1 MYHGN
6 AQHTGAV
13 AQSAL
18 NVNNVRD
25 LTALTPTV
33 LSIGSDTR
41 AVLSVPALSDGY
53 AYIGTWS
60 VGTGGAFNR
69 INLSSGE
76 IAASKDFPVDISRHP
91 PNIPGQWPWGTGFAS
106 SPAVVDG
113 RVYSALIE
121 GDVLCLDATSL
132 NVIWRTNLVHA
143 DPAQQQY
150 VEQGAV
156 LAACWT
162 SPLVIN
168 GRVYIGCGLG
178 DKSVVNNV
186 VLSEA
191 GFGFIYC
198 LDAMTGRVIWL
209 FCTNQEIPNPNTP
222 NTPNQIPPSLKSDT
236 APAQPPFSYMG
247 VPPPVKG
254 SSVWSSLAYD
264 ELLNRVYVG
273 TGNDSPDVLSLPTP
287 LYSNGLLAL
296 DATTG
301 GFLGFF
307 QPSASDSYQAG
318 DIDVDMSG
326 SPVLYNCSSGAR
338 VVGIGGKTGSFFL
351 VRADNPSVVVARR
364 QLLPYC
370 MSAPDGHRV
379 PVQAI
384 VQPSDPG
391 LGDGDFGIFS
401 AAGIDRNSGRLFV
414 GMGSA
419 KALDPTTTPFVRAL
433 DWTTLEDAWP
443 TKIVPLT
450 TGPNAGDTVVQYD
463 TVNSPFYTAENVAA
477 VSSPAVSQGVV
488 LVTTVWPA
496 IYAFDAV
503 SGECLWKDT
512 GTIKHGSTYPL
523 GPAILDTFV
532 VVASGTSLYRW
543 QIPSPVMTQDTRD
556 VGILDL
562 LLLSA

>member
-1 MYHGN
+1 MPDPRNWWMYHGN

-13 AQSAL
+13 VQSSL

-41 AVLSVPALSDGY
+41 AALSVPALSDGY
-53 AYIGTWS
+53 AYIGTTS
-60 VGTGGAFNR
+60 GATGGAFYR
-69 INLSSGE
+69 ISLSSGE

-121 GDVLCLDATSL
+121 GEVLCLDATSL

-150 VEQGAV
+150 VEQGAI

-178 DKSVVNNV
+178 DRSVGANNV

-209 FCTNQEIPNPNTP
+209 FCTDQESPNPNIP
-222 NTPNQIPPSLKSDT
+222 NIPNQIPPSLKSDA
-236 APAQPPFSYMG
+236 APAQSPFSYMG
-247 VPPPVKG
+247 VDPSVKG

-264 ELLNRVYVG
+264 ELLDRVYVG
-273 TGNDSPDVLSLPTP
+273 TGNDSPDILGLPTP
-287 LYSNGLLAL
+287 LYSNGLIALAA
-296 DATTG
+296 ATG
-301 GFLGFF
+301 EFVGFF
-307 QPSASDSYQAG
+307 QPSDTDCYRAG
-318 DIDVDMSG
+318 DLDVDMSG
-326 SPVLYNCSSGAR
+326 SPVLFNNSSGTR
-338 VVGIGGKTGSFFL
+338 IVGIGGKTGSFFL
-351 VRADNPSVVVARR
+351 VRADFVGIHLAGADNPSVVVARR

-370 MSAPDGHRV
+370 TNTLLVPLSGGLGSVSSILSLPNDRV

-384 VQPSDPG
+384 INPSNPNLDA
-391 LGDGDFGIFS
+391 GDFGIFS
-401 AAGIDRNSGRLFV
+401 VAGIDTNSGRLFV
-414 GMGSA
+414 GIGTA
-419 KALDPTTTPFVRAL
+419 DGFDPATTPFVVHL
-433 DWTTLEDAWP
+433 
-443 TKIVPLT
+443 
-450 TGPNAGDTVVQYD
+450 
-463 TVNSPFYTAENVAA
+463 
-477 VSSPAVSQGVV
+477 
-488 LVTTVWPA
+488 
-496 IYAFDAV
+496 
-503 SGECLWKDT
+503 T
-512 GTIKHGSTYPL
+512 GTTWRTL
-523 GPAILDTFV
+523 GQLK
-532 VVASGTSLYRW
+532 L
-543 QIPSPVMTQDTRD
+543 SP
-556 VGILDL
+556 
-562 LLLSA
+562 